1 MSAFTA
7 VRSVG
12 VKGSD
17 VFSSSGEPLLDLSV
31 KLVRG
36 AEAADLDR
44 LVRAV
49 MAAPTALTLEDMFV
63 LAFHTRAV
71 RGGKGERQLF
81 TELLRSLEAC
91 RPELTADLL
100 DLVPQFGSWSDLCRL
115 AEACP
120 ALKARAVS
128 LFKSQLERDAADAE
142 AGAGSISLASKWAPR
157 EGKAGHALA
166 VELARALFPASPARL
181 QAYRKL
187 VTALNARLKTVEVL
201 MCAGRWADIA
211 PAAVP
216 GRAGKL
222 YSRALLNL
230 VGTKRA
236 GESVKAE
243 DREKLRC
250 PENADRMAC
259 RERFVQHF
267 ERAREGQAVV
277 HGADTLFPHE
287 VVRKAARGELSE
299 SERSQLLAVWS
310 SMVAKAKA
318 GGGLQRT
325 IFMSD
330 FSGSMRCGGVVSPY
344 WVSMALGMLGAEVSE
359 GAFHGKLMTFDY
371 TPIWHTFPK
380 EGDLFSNIQT
390 LRGLGQGLST
400 NFQAAMELVLS
411 TLTAERVQPGDE
423 PENIVV
429 LTDMG
434 WDQACGASD
443 GRLHGKTAAW
453 QTHVEMFRESFR
465 RAGESLWGEGR
476 GYNPPRIVLWNL
488 SSSDSSDFHATAD
501 TPGVALLSGWSP
513 ALFEVLLAEGPRELT
528 PLEVL
533 RIELSAPRYDV
544 VRDRV
549 RAWQGP

>member
-1 MSAFTA
+1 
-7 VRSVG
+7 
-12 VKGSD
+12 
-17 VFSSSGEPLLDLSV
+17 
-31 KLVRG
+31 
-36 AEAADLDR
+36 
-44 LVRAV
+44 
-49 MAAPTALTLEDMFV
+49 
-63 LAFHTRAV
+63 
-71 RGGKGERQLF
+71 
-81 TELLRSLEAC
+81 
-91 RPELTADLL
+91 
-100 DLVPQFGSWSDLCRL
+100 
-115 AEACP
+115 
-120 ALKARAVS
+120 
-128 LFKSQLERDAADAE
+128 
-142 AGAGSISLASKWAPR
+142 
-157 EGKAGHALA
+157 
-166 VELARALFPASPARL
+166 
-181 QAYRKL
+181 
-187 VTALNARLKTVEVL
+187 
-201 MCAGRWADIA
+201 
-211 PAAVP
+211 
-216 GRAGKL
+216 
-222 YSRALLNL
+222 
-230 VGTKRA
+230 
-236 GESVKAE
+236 
-243 DREKLRC
+243 
-250 PENADRMAC
+250 MAC

-287 VVRKAARGELSE
+287 VVCKAAGGELSE

-330 FSGSMRCGGVVSPY
+330 FSGSMQCGGVVSPY

-371 TPIWHTFPK
+371 TPTWHTFPK

-390 LRGLGQGLST
+390 LTGLGQGTST
-400 NFQAAMELVLS
+400 NFQAAVEMVLS

-434 WDQACGASD
+434 WDQANGASD

-476 GYNPPRIVLWNL
+476 GYNPPRIVIWNL
-488 SSSDSSDFHATAD
+488 SSSYSSDFHATAD

-528 PLEVL
+528 PMEVL